1 MLVRPTGQP
10 SAVKLSRRV
19 RGNKPFNLRRGKHH
33 STHSR
38 GLSYGYEWRQ
48 TGQNQMVTVPWTVT
62 SSLSNANL
70 ERIKFGMETLQRDV
84 GCMDFPFVERKDLS
98 STDWEDGIGK
108 RV

>member
-1 MLVRPTGQP
+1 MLVQPTGQP

-19 RGNKPFNLRRGKHH
+19 RGNKPFNLRRGHNH

-38 GLSYGYEWRQ
+38 GLSYGYKWRQ

-62 SSLSNANL
+62 SSLSNQNL

-84 GCMDFPFVERKDLS
+84 GCMKFPFIERNDLS
-98 STDWEDGIGK
+98 STDWDYGIGK